1 MYLIEVFLPLTY
13 PNGDPVPESIFE
25 LIEGELTET
34 FGGVTEYVRGSTRG
48 FWRKDGHPKAD
59 SLVVLEVMTK
69 DLEKDWWKEF
79 RHRTKAL
86 LRQEEL
92 LVRTAPCE
100 RL

>member
-1 MYLIEVFLPLTY
+1 MHLVEVFLPLTY

-34 FGGVTEYVRGSTRG
+34 FGGVTEYARGSTRG
-48 FWRKDGHPKAD
+48 LWNKDGHLEVD

-79 RHRTKAL
+79 RHRTQAL

-92 LVRTAPCE
+92 LVRTATSE

>member
-1 MYLIEVFLPLTY
+1 MHLVEVFLPLTY
-13 PNGDPVPESIFE
+13 PNGDPVPESIVE

-34 FGGVTEYVRGSTRG
+34 FGGVTEYARGSTKG
-48 FWRKDGHPKAD
+48 LWNKDGHLEVD

-79 RHRTKAL
+79 RHRTQAL

-92 LVRTAPCE
+92 LVRTATSE